1 MARKISDNISNNG
14 AFKHGTSIGENGEIL
29 YDAPIEI
36 KDQADM
42 SNYGITDSDCRYL
55 NFNGSQKMR
64 VYFFKTEN
72 RKFAEAQWAYI
83 DTLHSSGYASA
94 RCMVPGKRKSFIK
107 CPTTNACAR
116 CPYGRTPET
125 REAPVISWDGMVDS
139 GYEPEAECSVE
150 RQVMARI
157 EYQEIRARMDAEDP
171 RIAIA
176 FEAKELY
183 GDSVKE
189 IAHDLGVSEPR
200 IYQLVARAKEI
211 GKNYKEEK

>member
-72 RKFAEAQWAYI
+72 RQFAEAQWAYI
-83 DTLHSSGYASA
+83 DTLHSSGYAS
-94 RCMVPGKRKSFIK
+94 
-107 CPTTNACAR
+107 AR